1 MTILIWLIMGALGV
15 LIYNNTF
22 QYENKTIKYIWNV
35 LVFLCG
41 GIGLLTGCLT
51 WIITKLVKHKL
62 KNE

>member
-1 MTILIWLIMGALGV
+1 MGALGV
-15 LIYNNTF
+15 VIYNKTF

-51 WIITKLVKHKL
+51 WISSKIKPQ
-62 KNE
+62 